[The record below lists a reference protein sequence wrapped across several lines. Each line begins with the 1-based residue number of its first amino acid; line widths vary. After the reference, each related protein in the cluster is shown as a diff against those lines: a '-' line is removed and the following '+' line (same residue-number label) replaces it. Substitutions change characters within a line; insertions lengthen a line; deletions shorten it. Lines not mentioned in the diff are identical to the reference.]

1 MWKQYK
7 IKKFISNFFT
17 PRASIVPVASG
28 DSHREYNTSKLDLSI
43 TTQEQTLEI
52 IRKYIHDNPFSE
64 RKMIMERELHSTEME
79 TVKKK

>member
-17 PRASIVPVASG
+17 PRPSIVPVASG
-28 DSHREYNTSKLDLSI
+28 DSHRENNNSKLDTSL

-52 IRKYIHDNPFSE
+52 IRKYIHENPISE
-64 RKMIMERELHSTEME
+64 RKMIMERELHST
-79 TVKKK
+79 

>member
-17 PRASIVPVASG
+17 PRASLVPIASN
-28 DSHREYNTSKLDLSI
+28 DSHREHNTSKLDSSL

-52 IRKYIHDNPFSE
+52 IRKYIHENPLSE
-64 RKMIMERELHSTEME
+64 RKMIIERELHST
-79 TVKKK
+79 